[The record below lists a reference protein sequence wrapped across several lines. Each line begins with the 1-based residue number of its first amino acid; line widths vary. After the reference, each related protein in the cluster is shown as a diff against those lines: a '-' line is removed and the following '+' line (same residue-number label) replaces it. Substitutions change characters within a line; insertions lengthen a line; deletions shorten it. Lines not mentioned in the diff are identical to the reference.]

1 MISVSTSILPH
12 DGKGGDMLTKRI
24 VSVIILSCLL
34 ITGCSFQKTD
44 TSELRSSGVVSATSH
59 LQSADKYLNG
69 NEYGVL
75 LSMAHES
82 NDTDK
87 TSGILYESS
96 DGSLQTE
103 KTEEILTDDTAGQD
117 VVSSETEISD
127 VDAVDAIKDIDC
139 EELQSS
145 VEYVQSGSKTYN
157 FKLDEYLASLGTTL
171 EEAKKKAEENK
182 KAEQAI
188 LAEMKNKE
196 KQWDDLAPTTHM
208 SFEELIGDNG
218 IYEYPEAFPKPDT
231 YKIIVDLKYQ
241 VVMVYAKDD
250 KGKYTVPVRYMLC
263 SSGAD
268 KTQSPVGTF
277 EMKDYRVRFAR
288 FVNTD
293 SFGQYWSLI
302 TGRIYF
308 HSVLYN
314 SKDASD
320 YVSSTWNN
328 LGKNVSHGCIRLTV
342 PDARFIYYN
351 MAPGTIVEIRKGSS
365 SDKETKEIREKLLEG
380 KAKVPDKRLKLVPG
394 EIPYT
399 DNWSAEEVPHEVPF
413 VNGHQ

>member
-1 MISVSTSILPH
+1 
-12 DGKGGDMLTKRI
+12 MLTKRI
-24 VSVIILSCLL
+24 VSVLILCCLL

-44 TSELRSSGVVSATSH
+44 TSELRASGVSSATSEF
-59 LQSADKYLNG
+59 QSADKVLGGNG
-69 NEYGVL
+69 YDVL
-75 LSMAHES
+75 LAVAHEAGA
-82 NDTDK
+82 TDDKDRGVEETIVSDGVTEKVEK
-87 TSGILYESS
+87 TSVTDIPAEKEEPPVIEPEDAGEVAES
-96 DGSLQTE
+96 DTV
-103 KTEEILTDDTAGQD
+103 EEEATITT
-117 VVSSETEISD
+117 
-127 VDAVDAIKDIDC
+127 
-139 EELQSS
+139 
-145 VEYVQSGSKTYN
+145 VEYVEGDVKAYN
-157 FKLDEYLASLGTTL
+157 SKLDDYLASLGTTL
-171 EEAKKKAEENK
+171 EEAQKQAEDNRKAEK
-182 KAEQAI
+182 AI
-188 LAEMKNKE
+188 LDEIKNKE

-218 IYEYPEAFPKPDT
+218 IYEYPEAFPTPDT

-241 VVMVYAKDD
+241 VVMVYAKDK

-288 FVNTD
+288 FNNTD
-293 SFGQYWSLI
+293 NFGQYWSLI

-308 HSVLYN
+308 HSVLYT
-314 SKDASD
+314 SKNASD

-351 MAPGTIVEIRKGSS
+351 MAPGTVVEIRKGSS

-399 DNWSAEEVPHEVPF
+399 DNWSADEVPHEVPF